1 MSLRLWLIRH
11 GESTWNAI
19 GRVQGWADPPLSEL
33 GEWQANQVAQRLANV
48 ELTTVY
54 TSTLQRAFQT
64 AQIIADKVGLTPV
77 PDLRLREHG
86 MGEATGM
93 IWSREAFFS
102 RWPFLTEIANQG
114 KPIRTHIP
122 GAEPLDAFINR
133 VNAAI
138 HAIRQTHS
146 EGDVAVV
153 AHGGVFRAY
162 LADLLNASLGSAEFS
177 IDNVSISQIEFTE
190 ANFTKVRFVND
201 RCHLLAEAKV
211 E

>member
-33 GEWQANQVAQRLANV
+33 GEWQADQVAQRLANV

-64 AQIIADKVGLTPV
+64 AQIIADRVGLTPV
-77 PDLRLREHG
+77 PDPRLREHG

-102 RWPFLTEIANQG
+102 WWPFLTEIANQG

-138 HAIRQTHS
+138 HAIRQAHA

-153 AHGGVFRAY
+153 AHGGVLRAY

-190 ANFTKVRFVND
+190 AHFAKVRFVND
-201 RCHLLAEAKV
+201 RCHLLAEAKLD
-211 E
+211 